1 MAIDANILR
10 NLAQYSYTQKT
21 YRNLH
26 EAKASLTRTA
36 FLCHSHKDEDL
47 VRGLVVYFGQI
58 GWNVYVDW
66 MDASLPDSP
75 TRETAQ
81 KIQSRIRGTDFF
93 LFLATRNS
101 TASRWCPWEIG
112 YADGIQ
118 KGDKVLIIPVTEG
131 GVFYGNEYLQLY
143 RRIDVASQG
152 GLGVW
157 GPQDTTGSIGI
168 FLQNIR

>member
-1 MAIDANILR
+1 MAIDASTLR
-10 NLAQYSYTQKT
+10 NFAQYSYAQKT
-21 YRNLH
+21 YRNLY
-26 EAKASLTRTA
+26 EAKASLARTA

-81 KIQSRIRGTDFF
+81 KIQSRIRETDFF

-118 KGDKVLIIPVTEG
+118 KGDKILIIPTTEG
-131 GVFYGNEYLQLY
+131 GIYYGNEYLQLY
-143 RRIDVASQG
+143 RRIDTANQG

-157 GPQDTTGSIGI
+157 EPQDTTGRSGI